1 MNIDKNQKT
10 QIYKNKWIAAKIVFS
25 VGVMIQQ

>member
-10 QIYKNKWIAAKIVFS
+10 QIYKNKWIAAKIVCS
-25 VGVMIQQ
+25 LMIQQ